1 MTKEEIRRE
10 ILKKRINLKPQFY
23 EQYSKE
29 IIKKV
34 LLILQDLDYK
44 SIALYYPIKNEV
56 NTALT
61 KRKVYQK

>member
-44 SIALYYPIKNEV
+44 SIALYYPIK
-56 NTALT
+56 
-61 KRKVYQK
+61 KRG